1 MDEIADLAKETRK
14 LTEILLKE
22 RKDVNLADK
31 GEKLKL
37 ILRLL
42 GAETL
47 LTLTS
52 AFPGRGNIWRSLD
65 PLDLQKADWKIFNTT
80 YLRRALAKLEKEK
93 AIEITNINGKRV
105 IILTDK
111 GCKRVLEESVEEMVI
126 NKPPVW
132 DHKWRIVLYDIFDK
146 KRVIRDHF
154 RKCLTSA
161 GFFEIQKSVYI
172 HAYPCE
178 KEIEYL
184 KTYLGL
190 AGEVRVII
198 AEKIEDDDKFRSYFD
213 V

>member
-1 MDEIADLAKETRK
+1 MDDLATETKK
-14 LTEILLKE
+14 LSEILLKE
-22 RKDVNLADK
+22 QKDANLADK

-52 AFPGRGNIWRSLD
+52 VIPGRGNIWRSID
-65 PLDLQKADWKIFNTT
+65 PLGLQNADWKIFNTT
-80 YLRRALAKLEKEK
+80 YLRRTLAKLEKEK
-93 AIEITNINGKRV
+93 AIDIFNKNGNQV
-105 IILTDK
+105 VVLTDK
-111 GCKRVLEESVEEMVI
+111 GCKKVLEGSVEEMVI

-146 KRVIRDHF
+146 KKNIRDHF

-190 AGEVRVII
+190 AGEVKVII